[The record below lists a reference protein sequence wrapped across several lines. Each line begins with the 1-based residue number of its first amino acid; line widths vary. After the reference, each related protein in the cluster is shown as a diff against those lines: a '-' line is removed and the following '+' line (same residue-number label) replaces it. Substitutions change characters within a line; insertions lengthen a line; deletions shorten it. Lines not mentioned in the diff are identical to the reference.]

1 LENQVEGRKATVHS
15 HMDYTENHTS
25 TKSGVSKV
33 VNRHPNE
40 EFPHRYLNCS
50 PVATNNRNARGII
63 YVRREV
69 RDVGR
74 EVELVEMNEQDMRLI
89 RELVNEF
96 SAHFGFN
103 AEKK

>member
-1 LENQVEGRKATVHS
+1 MHG
-15 HMDYTENHTS
+15 
-25 TKSGVSKV
+25 GV
-33 VNRHPNE
+33 
-40 EFPHRYLNCS
+40 
-50 PVATNNRNARGII
+50 I
-63 YVRREV
+63 YVRGEV

-89 RELVNEF
+89 RGLVNEF